1 MKKLLPL
8 FLLASMFYGVWAQDK
23 GQPRSKH
30 QNMCYGIES
39 LIDDLT
45 PIQKRKLERL
55 SAQTKKNIGTLKDQ
69 HSRLRDSISFLL
81 QQTASDAI
89 ARELYPMFEREAK
102 LNAKIQK
109 EYYKTRLA
117 IDGIL
122 TDEQAQ
128 YLTQKLKEERQK
140 KHKSHKTS
148 K

>member
-8 FLLASMFYGVWAQDK
+8 ILFASMFYGVWGQDK
-23 GQPRSKH
+23 AQSHSKH
-30 QNMCYGIES
+30 PNMCYGIES
-39 LIDDLT
+39 LVDDLT
-45 PIQKRKLERL
+45 PIQKRKLEKL
-55 SAQTKKNIGTLKDQ
+55 STQAKKNIGTLKEQ
-69 HSRLRDSISFLL
+69 RAQLRDSISSLL
-81 QQTASDAI
+81 QLTASEAI
-89 ARELYPMFEREAK
+89 AKELFQMYDREAK

-122 TDEQAQ
+122 TDEQAR

-140 KHKSHKTS
+140 RHKGKNIC